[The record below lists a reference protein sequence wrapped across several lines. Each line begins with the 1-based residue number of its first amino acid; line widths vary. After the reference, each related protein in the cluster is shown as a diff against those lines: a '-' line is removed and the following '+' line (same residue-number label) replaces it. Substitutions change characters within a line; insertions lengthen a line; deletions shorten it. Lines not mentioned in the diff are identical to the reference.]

1 MWRFNIVFAFIL
13 ILGSVLLDGQT
24 TPGSL
29 YEQNGFLADMASDIR
44 ALRKGDLLTIV
55 VSERSTAS
63 ATAQTT
69 TSRKGSTNGGVNSIF
84 GPVATTRLSQLVDLT
99 GKTDLTGTGST
110 TRQTTLTTTLAAVV
124 TEILPNGDFEI
135 SATRSIKTN
144 SEVQTVTL
152 TGQIRRFDLGPA
164 NQVRSDRIANLKVSV
179 NGRGVV
185 NDAVRRPNI
194 VVRLIQGILPF

>member
-1 MWRFNIVFAFIL
+1 M
-13 ILGSVLLDGQT
+13 LGSVLLDGQT
-24 TPGSL
+24 APGSL

>member
-1 MWRFNIVFAFIL
+1 MWRFNNVFAFIL
-13 ILGSVLLDGQT
+13 MLGSVLLDGQT
-24 TPGSL
+24 APGSL